1 MTSWVERG
9 ILDAREGTGAM
20 PKRSSESYV
29 GSEGRIGTPLLNEIF
44 DRAKQLSASK
54 QRELVDELFE
64 KAEQVG
70 VRPRPSKTARAQR
83 ALDRLEKLTQ
93 DTPSRGTRK
102 PPPDVVMGF
111 EGQDRAPQRTPQRE
125 AVELRTVAK
134 QASLS
139 ESRVDEIQAVEV
151 PGFDNDRTPAQGIVP
166 LGAHYAE
173 PARQRNPGRRR
184 KQSAAR
190 SSKESRRQR
199 KASPQRS
206 EAQGKTK
213 RTSKP
218 KTRRSR
224 SRREDRIKPLSELPP
239 LPTTP
244 EALPSL
250 EADAFGFGFSG
261 VDEDHLAELDRLVA
275 NTNDGWT
282 PKPPRPPSRDLVS
295 VGSESDDEL
304 AIF

>member
-1 MTSWVERG
+1 
-9 ILDAREGTGAM
+9 M
-20 PKRSSESYV
+20 PKRSSDSYV

-44 DRAKQLSASK
+44 DRANQLSASK

-70 VRPRPSKTARAQR
+70 VRPRRSKTARAHR

-93 DTPSRGTRK
+93 DTPSRGTRT
-102 PPPDVVMGF
+102 PRRDVVMGF
-111 EGQDRAPQRTPQRE
+111 EGQDRPKRRAPERE
-125 AVELRTVAK
+125 AVELRAVAK

-139 ESRVDEIQAVEV
+139 ESRADEIEAVEV

-173 PARQRNPGRRR
+173 PARERKPSRRR
-184 KQSAAR
+184 KTSAAR

-199 KASPQRS
+199 KASSQRG
-206 EAQGKTK
+206 EVQGKTK
-213 RTSKP
+213 RTSKS
-218 KTRRSR
+218 KRRSR
-224 SRREDRIKPLSELPP
+224 SRREERIKPLSELPP

-244 EALPSL
+244 EALPAL
-250 EADAFGFGFSG
+250 EVEAYGFGFSG

-275 NTNDGWT
+275 NTNDGWK